1 MLKSKLLK
9 SELTFLNYIIS
20 NHLKDLVKDIK
31 ILSIYNKINN

>member
-1 MLKSKLLK
+1 MLKSKLL
-9 SELTFLNYIIS
+9 ELIFLNYIIS

>member
-9 SELTFLNYIIS
+9 LIFLNYIIS
-20 NHLKDLVKDIK
+20 NLVKDFVKDIK

>member
-9 SELTFLNYIIS
+9 LIFLNYIIS